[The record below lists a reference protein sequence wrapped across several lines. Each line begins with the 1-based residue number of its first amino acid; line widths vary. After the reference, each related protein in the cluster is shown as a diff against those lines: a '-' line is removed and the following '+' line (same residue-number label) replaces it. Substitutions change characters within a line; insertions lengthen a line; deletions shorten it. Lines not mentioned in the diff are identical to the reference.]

1 MYLPSIFSSNFF
13 DDLMEFPFGTR
24 HARRSGSSSSAAL
37 GLMKTDVRETSDS
50 YLVDI
55 DLPGF
60 RKEDVKA
67 SLKEG
72 YLTVTATREENRNAD
87 TENRYLRR
95 ERYMGSVS
103 RSFYVGE
110 ALTEADIKARF
121 EDGIL
126 KITLPKK
133 DEKKAEENRFITIE
147 G

>member
-1 MYLPSIFSSNFF
+1 M
-13 DDLMEFPFGTR
+13 
-24 HARRSGSSSSAAL
+24 
-37 GLMKTDVRETSDS
+37 
-50 YLVDI
+50 
-55 DLPGF
+55 
-60 RKEDVKA
+60 KA
-67 SLKEG
+67 SPTEG

-133 DEKKAEENRFITIE
+133 DEKKAEADRFITIE